1 MEQKY
6 DLGNYRS
13 NKHIKSN
20 FKPLI
25 PVEGATILGKQAVRE
40 EDHKMEKQPT
50 KAKKTRK
57 EKASQHLQKN
67 LNRSRGPSKSVFQT
81 SVLPAIG
88 KTGSVT
94 TSNSNG
100 PDLIKPCKVH
110 PIDFDPKE
118 SKRSDSKYSEVFNK
132 PNNQMTSVE
141 FVPGPAEHA
150 TPVIDSTGPPMR
162 LHGPRSEGLIS
173 SRHNKVHPETP
184 QTAPGG
190 ANSDMTT
197 SK

>member
-1 MEQKY
+1 M
-6 DLGNYRS
+6 
-13 NKHIKSN
+13 
-20 FKPLI
+20 
-25 PVEGATILGKQAVRE
+25 GKQAVRE

-67 LNRSRGPSKSVFQT
+67 LNRSRGPPKSVFQT

-100 PDLIKPCKVH
+100 PELIKPCKVH

-173 SRHNKVHPETP
+173 PRHNKVHPETP

-190 ANSDMTT
+190 ENSDMTT